1 MSSARARTHSSAD
14 GFGHFSFHPSL
25 EKGLAQAGFER
36 PRPIQAETIP
46 ACLEGRDVMGLA
58 QTGTGK
64 TAAFSLP
71 ILQRLV
77 EEPGRG
83 PLVMILAPTREL
95 AIQIHAE
102 IEELARFVDVHATTL
117 IGGVPIARQLRALRR
132 DPEIVVGCPG
142 RVLDLIQQREL
153 DVRGIDTLV
162 LDEADHMFDMG
173 FLPDL
178 RRILGSLPD
187 DRQNLLFSATMPD
200 AIRKLANDLLE
211 DPVVVELAPSAP
223 AEAIEHGVF
232 ETDPTRKAGLLD
244 ALLSYDDCGSAIVFT
259 RTKHRAKRL
268 ADQLDRKGRR
278 AVALQGNMSQGQ
290 RQKAMG
296 GFREGRFDILVATD
310 IAARGIDVA
319 GIDYVVNFDVPDTP
333 ETYTHRIGRTG
344 RSGASGRAVTFVT
357 REDRGWVRATERMLG
372 EKLLRFD
379 PPEVDAAT
387 ESLERPGRGGQGRRG
402 RGRGARHGRGGGARG
417 GERSERGDASRHG
430 RGSGSR
436 NGERAGAKT
445 EAKGG
450 NRAGR
455 GGAKRRARGGAGQ
468 AEGRS
473 GRSGGAKSGGPRR
486 RGGRPN
492 ARPATR

>member
-1 MSSARARTHSSAD
+1 MSSARAQIDSSAD
-14 GFGHFSFHPSL
+14 DFGQFSFHPSL
-25 EKGLAQAGFER
+25 EKGLAQAGFQT
-36 PRPIQAETIP
+36 PRPIQAATIP
-46 ACLEGRDVMGLA
+46 ACLDGRDVMGLA

-71 ILQRLV
+71 ILQRLI

-95 AIQIHAE
+95 ALQIHAE
-102 IEELARFVDVHATTL
+102 IEELARFTEVQATTL
-117 IGGVPIARQLRALRR
+117 IGGVPLGKQLRALRR

-178 RRILGSLPD
+178 RRILGALPD
-187 DRQNLLFSATMPD
+187 DRQNLLFSATMPG
-200 AIRKLANDLLE
+200 AIRNLANDLLE
-211 DPVVVELAPSAP
+211 DPHVVELAPSAP

-232 ETDPTRKAGLLD
+232 ETDPSRKTGLLD
-244 ALLSYDDCGSAIVFT
+244 ALLSNDDCGSAIVFT

-290 RQKAMG
+290 RQRAMG
-296 GFREGRFDILVATD
+296 GFREGKFDILVATD

-344 RSGASGRAVTFVT
+344 RAGASGRAITFVT

-372 EKLLRFD
+372 EKLARFD
-379 PPEVDAAT
+379 PPEVDASA
-387 ESLERPGRGGQGRRG
+387 EALERPARRGQGRPSRNRSGGGRNGSGRGRNRSGGSAKAKDGSGSGRGGSAKSRSRSGSG
-402 RGRGARHGRGGGARG
+402 KSDARGGG
-417 GERSERGDASRHG
+417 
-430 RGSGSR
+430 GS
-436 NGERAGAKT
+436 
-445 EAKGG
+445 
-450 NRAGR
+450 
-455 GGAKRRARGGAGQ
+455 
-468 AEGRS
+468 
-473 GRSGGAKSGGPRR
+473 RSGGRR
-486 RGGRPN
+486 RGGRPGS
-492 ARPATR
+492 RPAAPR